1 MKILIT
7 GATGLIGSELVK
19 QCLDDGI
26 SVHYFTTRKTKIED
40 RPNYS
45 GFYWNPLANEIDV
58 AAFSGVSAIINLAGA
73 NIGKRWTE
81 RYKTEILQ
89 SRTQP
94 ADLIFKTLKGL
105 DHSVSHF
112 ISASGISVYP
122 RSETNLYTE
131 ESVEVDDTFLAD
143 VVKAWEASANQF
155 RSLGMEVSIVRTGMV
170 LAKDG
175 GVFDKL
181 AQTVK
186 LGLGAALGTGN
197 QWQSWVHLNDAARI
211 YLHILTNELEGIYNA
226 VAPNPVT
233 NSKLNKQIATVTGA
247 PLWLPK
253 VPPFILKLMLG
264 EMAILALEGQL
275 VSSRKLEL
283 SGYVFKYPNIE
294 LACTDLLTGK

>member
-7 GATGLIGSELVK
+7 GATGLIGRELVE
-19 QCLDDGI
+19 QCNNDGI

-40 RPNYS
+40 RANYR
-45 GFYWNPLANEIDV
+45 GFYWNPLLNEIDV
-58 AAFSGVSAIINLAGA
+58 TAFEGVSAIINLAGA
-73 NIGKRWTE
+73 NIGKRWT
-81 RYKTEILQ
+81 RSYKAEILQ

-94 ADLIFKTLKGL
+94 ADLIFKTLKEL
-105 DHSVSHF
+105 DHSISHF
-112 ISASGISVYP
+112 ISASGISIYP

-131 ESVEVDDTFLAD
+131 ESIEVDDTFLAE

-155 RSLGMEVSIVRTGMV
+155 RSLGMNVSIVRTGMV

-175 GVFDKL
+175 GVFVKL
-181 AQTVK
+181 AQMVK

-197 QWQSWVHLNDAARI
+197 QWQSWVHLSDAARI
-211 YLHILTNELEGIYNA
+211 YLHILTNKLEGVYNG

-233 NSKLNKQIATVTGA
+233 NRKLNKQIATHTGA

-283 SGYVFKYPNIE
+283 GGYVFKYPNIE
-294 LACTDLLTGK
+294 LACADLLSGK

>member
-7 GATGLIGSELVK
+7 GATGLIGRELVE
-19 QCLDDGI
+19 QCNNDGI
-26 SVHYFTTRKTKIED
+26 TVNYFTTRKTKIED
-40 RPNYS
+40 RANYK
-45 GFYWNPLANEIDV
+45 GFYWNPQENEIDV
-58 AAFSGVSAIINLAGA
+58 TAFEGVSAIINLAGA

-81 RYKTEILQ
+81 SYKKEILQ

-94 ADLIFKTLKGL
+94 ADLIFKTLKNTN
-105 DHSVSHF
+105 HTISHF

-131 ESVEVDDTFLAD
+131 ESIEVDDTFLAE
-143 VVKAWEASANQF
+143 VVKAWESSANQF
-155 RSLGMEVSIVRTGMV
+155 TEIGIDVSIVRTGMV
-170 LAKDG
+170 LAKQG
-175 GVFDKL
+175 GVFEKL
-181 AQTVK
+181 AGTVK

-197 QWQSWVHLNDAARI
+197 QWQSWVHLSDAASI

-233 NSKLNKQIATVTGA
+233 NRKLNKQIAKQTGA

-253 VPPFILKLMLG
+253 VPASILKLMLG

-294 LACTDLLTGK
+294 LACADLL

>member
-7 GATGLIGSELVK
+7 GATGLIGRELVK
-19 QCLDDGI
+19 QCKNDGI
-26 SVHYFTTRKTKIED
+26 SVHYFTTRRAKIENRSD
-40 RPNYS
+40 YR
-45 GFYWNPLANEIDV
+45 GFYWNPVANEIDV
-58 AAFSGVSAIINLAGA
+58 AAFEGVSAIINLAGA
-73 NIGKRWTE
+73 NIGKRWTKS
-81 RYKTEILQ
+81 YKAEILE

-94 ADLIFKTLKGL
+94 ADLIFKTLKEI
-105 DHSVSHF
+105 DHSISHF

-131 ESVEVDDTFLAD
+131 ESVEVDDTFLAE

-155 RSLGMEVSIVRTGMV
+155 ISIGMDVCIVRTGMV
-170 LAKDG
+170 LAKNG
-175 GVFDKL
+175 GVFKKL

-186 LGLGAALGTGN
+186 FGLGAALGTGN
-197 QWQSWVHLNDAARI
+197 QWQSWVHIRDAAGI
-211 YLHILTNELEGIYNA
+211 YLHILTNELEGVYNA

-233 NSKLNKQIATVTGA
+233 NRKLIKQIAKQAGA

-253 VPPFILKLMLG
+253 VPAFMLKLMLG

-283 SGYVFKYPNIE
+283 SGYVFTYPNIE
-294 LACTDLLTGK
+294 LACSDLL